1 MSKKAIVWLVIGCSL
16 ILIGAIIFVG
26 VMFMIDWDI
35 KKLSNVKYISN
46 EYEISEE
53 IKSISIESDTA
64 DIAFIVSDGQNS
76 SVSCYEQSKVTHSVN
91 VVDGVLK
98 IELVDTRKWYEYI
111 SIGFENSKITI
122 VLPAGEYE
130 SLYIKEHTGD
140 INITNDFSFES
151 IDISA
156 TTGDVSNGASSSG
169 IMKIKVSTGNI
180 FTEGVSA
187 DLLDL
192 SVSTGKINASKIDCA
207 GELKIQVS
215 TGKVNLADVSCE
227 SFTSKGGTGDIYLK
241 NVLASDKLFI
251 ERSTG
256 DVSFDG
262 SDAAGIC
269 VKTDTGDVEGTLLSD
284 KVFVVKTDTGKIN
297 VPSSL
302 TGGKC
307 EIETDTGDIK
317 ISIK

>member
-1 MSKKAIVWLVIGCSL
+1 MNKKAIVWLVIGCSL
-16 ILIGAIIFVG
+16 ILVGAIVFVG
-26 VMFMIDWDI
+26 VMFMVDWDI
-35 KKLSNVKYISN
+35 KKLSNVKYITN

-53 IKSISIESDTA
+53 FKSISIESDTA
-64 DIAFIVSDGQNS
+64 DIDFIVSDTQNG
-76 SVSCYEQSKVTHSVN
+76 SVNCYEQSKVTHSVN

-111 SIGFENSKITI
+111 SIGFANSKITI
-122 VLPAGEYE
+122 ALPAGEYE
-130 SLYIKEHTGD
+130 SLYIMEHTGN

-151 IDISA
+151 IDITA
-156 TTGDVSNGASSSG
+156 TTGNVSNCASSSG
-169 IMKIKVSTGNI
+169 VMKIKVSTGDI
-180 FTEGVSA
+180 FTQSVSA
-187 DLLDL
+187 GAIDL
-192 SVSTGKINASKIDCA
+192 SVSTGKITAAGINCA
-207 GELKIQVS
+207 GEFKAEVN
-215 TGKVNLADVSCE
+215 TGKVALIDVSCE
-227 SFTSKGGTGDIYLK
+227 SFTSNGDTGNILLK
-241 NVLASDKLFI
+241 NVFATGKLFI

-262 SDAAGIC
+262 SDAAEIC